1 MTAGQKPETNER
13 LMVARQNLP
22 DVDIFYMNAR
32 HRSRQQNVMPG
43 ERSTHLARCNARY
56 AARRDKP
63 CAESIAFECLD
74 GCNPSLL
81 NLTTCLQTVGDDED
95 AQMVESDDEDKQ
107 APTSSIPDKFNYVYS
122 NIPRSTNVLNPQL
135 LALETLIFL
144 FQW

>member
-1 MTAGQKPETNER
+1 
-13 LMVARQNLP
+13 
-22 DVDIFYMNAR
+22 
-32 HRSRQQNVMPG
+32 MPG

-63 CAESIAFECLD
+63 CAESFALECLD

-81 NLTTCLQTVGDDED
+81 NLTTCLQTIGDVPATSTLQFEVDMDSFVKDKTDDQYYFLCDDED

-135 LALETLIFL
+135 LTLETLIFL